1 MDSQLKDCFSFT
13 FFIDGAQFSRRHWRK
28 IFRTFTLFPDC
39 QFSLLPT
46 LQLRTELTFLM
57 TNKIF
62 LHNVALLAF

>member
-46 LQLRTELTFLM
+46 LQLRTKLSLFLK
-57 TNKIF
+57 NKIF
-62 LHNVALLAF
+62 LNNFALLAF